1 MKNHTLWKRHRTPHR
16 DVSTVTSSSPSPLS
30 AENRASSLCPRG
42 LRTLTHN
49 RILAPPIRNRWPPG
63 TWRDVNTPFQ
73 FLPRPAAR
81 RQALPSSP
89 RAVFSLLRI
98 IAKRPRY
105 AISRRLPAPLGFKL
119 LAREVLLYF
128 SPASGVSSTLP
139 ADMFPGV
146 SSPRTPGLGTRRGPL
161 VGIGPASTPR
171 ASRRGLSLGSAV
183 SSPVLFSPVGRRS
196 SVSSM

>member
-1 MKNHTLWKRHRTPHR
+1 MKNHTLWKRHRTPRRQHG
-16 DVSTVTSSSPSPLS
+16 DFLLPQS
-30 AENRASSLCPRG
+30 AERRRTGLLLYVPGG

-161 VGIGPASTPR
+161 VGIEPASTPR
-171 ASRRGLSLGSAV
+171 AS
-183 SSPVLFSPVGRRS
+183 
-196 SVSSM
+196 